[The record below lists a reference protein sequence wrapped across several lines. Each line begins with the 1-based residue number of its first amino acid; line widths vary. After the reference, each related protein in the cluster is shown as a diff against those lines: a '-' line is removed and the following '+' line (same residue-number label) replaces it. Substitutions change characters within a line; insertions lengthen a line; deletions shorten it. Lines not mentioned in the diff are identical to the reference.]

1 MIRSLMVAAAF
12 GIAMAPLMPA
22 MAQQAGSADTQ
33 AKFQQ
38 EAEKSCNYDLDHDHF
53 DNYGTMDECIS
64 DKMAKLKH
72 AYMTGS
78 GTPQSKANAQSHQP
92 N

>member
-1 MIRSLMVAAAF
+1 MRRSLMAVAAF
-12 GIAMAPLMPA
+12 CIALSPLAPA
-22 MAQQAGSADTQ
+22 MAQQAGSADIQ

-53 DNYGTMDECIS
+53 DSYGTMDECIS
-64 DKMAKLKH
+64 EKSAKLQH

-78 GTPQSKANAQSHQP
+78 GKAQSKANAQSHQP